1 MRIAYL
7 FNSSTPSSNAS
18 SIQVVNTCGAIAE
31 LSHSIKLIVP
41 NTGLKVSLSKFYGIK
56 KSPQL
61 VKIKY
66 FTKFPLGINYY
77 LFSIYSVFWAI
88 FNKTD
93 LYITRNFFTLFV
105 LNLLKRK
112 VIIEVHHDLKSEGRI
127 VNILY
132 KHLNILNKK
141 NIVKIIAI
149 TKSVKRYLINNF
161 DLDLNKL
168 EIIPSASSLKF
179 KFSKIKKKKK
189 YNIGYFGSLD
199 SSKGSN
205 LIIKMAKKDKQ
216 NNYFIYGG
224 SEDEV
229 LKLKKNFIS
238 KNLQINHSVQY
249 GRLKKIIS
257 KMDVL
262 LMPSNLKRLRSL
274 GGIGNIAKYTSPLK
288 LFDYLASGKLIISS
302 NLKVFHEI
310 LENKKNCIMVNDLNT
325 KNWIKV
331 INNFKIN
338 LSQANYLKINA
349 YNLSKNYTYSKRARK
364 ILKFGKN

>member
-1 MRIAYL
+1 
-7 FNSSTPSSNAS
+7 
-18 SIQVVNTCGAIAE
+18 
-31 LSHSIKLIVP
+31 
-41 NTGLKVSLSKFYGIK
+41 
-56 KSPQL
+56 
-61 VKIKY
+61 
-66 FTKFPLGINYY
+66 
-77 LFSIYSVFWAI
+77 
-88 FNKTD
+88 
-93 LYITRNFFTLFV
+93 
-105 LNLLKRK
+105 
-112 VIIEVHHDLKSEGRI
+112 
-127 VNILY
+127 
-132 KHLNILNKK
+132 
-141 NIVKIIAI
+141 
-149 TKSVKRYLINNF
+149 
-161 DLDLNKL
+161 
-168 EIIPSASSLKF
+168 
-179 KFSKIKKKKK
+179 
-189 YNIGYFGSLD
+189 
-199 SSKGSN
+199 
-205 LIIKMAKKDKQ
+205 MAKKDKQ

-302 NLKVFHEI
+302 NLNVFHEI